1 MTDPSKEEAISR
13 RMDRANESVS
23 EAELLIAHGHW
34 NAAVSRLYYAV
45 FFAANAYLIAHDRAN
60 KTHKGTRMA
69 FGALIN
75 ENQEIPRDVAK
86 VYHDLFEERH
96 HADYGFFSDLDG
108 ELVLPM
114 LDPVRTFIHAVANA
128 VAAIRS

>member
-1 MTDPSKEEAISR
+1 MTDPEKDEAIALR
-13 RMDRANESVS
+13 FERANGSVA
-23 EAELLIAHGHW
+23 EAELLIGHEHW

-45 FFAANAYLIAHDRAN
+45 FYAANAYLIAHDRAA

-75 ENQEIPRDVAK
+75 KNQAIPKDVVK

-96 HADYGFFSDLDG
+96 HADYGFFTDMDN
-108 ELVLPM
+108 ELVQPL
-114 LDPVRTFIHAVANA
+114 LDPVRLFIRTIEQ
-128 VAAIRS
+128 AIASMKT